1 MLNRVRL
8 RNTSSSQRRV
18 APSAVALFEIG
29 NRFAVADEHHC
40 PNPPPDIPGLI
51 AGAISEERIA
61 AYRAALEEYTRDRVP
76 LDWAMT
82 QNNLGTALRALGEW
96 EQTGRRF
103 RWQPTGR
110 FGPKRHPLP
119 DGFWSRLWRTAA
131 A

>member
-51 AGAISEERIA
+51 AGAISEERI
-61 AYRAALEEYTRDRVP
+61 ERVG
-76 LDWAMT
+76 DA
-82 QNNLGTALRALGEW
+82 ALRAS
-96 EQTGRRF
+96 GRERITVTM
-103 RWQPTGR
+103 RSLRSTRTDMGDSSGIESEIWPTG
-110 FGPKRHPLP
+110 
-119 DGFWSRLWRTAA
+119 
-131 A
+131 